1 MNKGVNIAQGDYCH
15 FLNSGDFFPSNA
27 VELLSLNKGADICVG
42 KALCFYSSSHKH
54 IVWIPPQTVTLASL
68 FTKSFN
74 HQAAFIRTT
83 LMKELRYDENYKI
96 IADWDFFIRAFIV
109 KNCSYKRINSIIVN
123 YELGGLSSKNANLYK
138 VEKSNMLTSF
148 LYPRI
153 REDYEKILVHPNR
166 FIKYI
171 TYNNKYT
178 ILKYLTTIFSF
189 IISTPIRFYKFIRY
203 NFF

>member
-1 MNKGVNIAQGDYCH
+1 MEPIISIITINFNNINGLKKTLRSVETQMGDIHYEHIIIDGGSTDGSAELINEYKEKNYQCSYAISEKDNGIYNAMNKGVNIAQGDYCH

-109 KNCSYKRINSIIVN
+109 KNCS
-123 YELGGLSSKNANLYK
+123 
-138 VEKSNMLTSF
+138 
-148 LYPRI
+148 
-153 REDYEKILVHPNR
+153 
-166 FIKYI
+166 
-171 TYNNKYT
+171 
-178 ILKYLTTIFSF
+178 
-189 IISTPIRFYKFIRY
+189 
-203 NFF
+203 